1 MQEAVSSSFCDLE
14 IGIGLTGFGVFFT
27 FLGVIFLFDKG
38 LLAMGNILFLSGLGL
53 TIGLKS
59 TMQFFMKP
67 QNFKVLL
74 FLSPPFDLP
83 PNFSLSYIPCLGTF
97 SFGIGFFFVVIVM
110 MDIDRNTFLC
120 SGFLPTLVVFLQRI
134 PFLGWVL
141 QLPFIRSF
149 VRFYFRPFHK
159 MITFPEPILVHLSK
173 NLFQLISGSMKY
185 PSAKLPVRRDCQLN
199 SVFGLLI
206 DTVEDGCLSEIKSL
220 RRSLMQDQLVT
231 EFR

>member
-1 MQEAVSSSFCDLE
+1 MISFEMNDRKK

-67 QNFKVLL
+67 QNFK
-74 FLSPPFDLP
+74 
-83 PNFSLSYIPCLGTF
+83 GTF
-97 SFGIGFFFVVIVM
+97 SFGIGFFFVVIGWPILGM
-110 MDIDRNTFLC
+110 ILEAYGFIILF

-149 VRFYFRPFHK
+149 VDRYGGRR
-159 MITFPEPILVHLSK
+159 M
-173 NLFQLISGSMKY
+173 
-185 PSAKLPVRRDCQLN
+185 PV
-199 SVFGLLI
+199 
-206 DTVEDGCLSEIKSL
+206 
-220 RRSLMQDQLVT
+220 
-231 EFR
+231 